1 MDTPVKPALLAED
14 LDLPFEG
21 DTVERLVLDIADLVD
36 WTAHSA
42 PRITQVRQALRDPRF
57 AALGFVALTAATV
70 ALLLA
75 RRKRWGCALR
85 WSSPFRLTTGNG
97 QRYRIRFGQPKALA
111 SSFEVQRRL
120 EYDLGHFILL
130 FLEHFV
136 TLGRLF
142 PRHPSAVT
150 AQPLAP

>member
-42 PRITQVRQALRDPRF
+42 PRITQVREALRDLRF
-57 AALGFVALTAATV
+57 AALGFVALTAAT

-75 RRKRWGCALR
+75 RRKR
-85 WSSPFRLTTGNG
+85 
-97 QRYRIRFGQPKALA
+97 
-111 SSFEVQRRL
+111 
-120 EYDLGHFILL
+120 
-130 FLEHFV
+130 
-136 TLGRLF
+136 
-142 PRHPSAVT
+142 
-150 AQPLAP
+150 